1 MHTSQRRV
9 VAATLAVVL
18 LAVVAGCS
26 RSGSST
32 TAGTAPS
39 GTSAATGSSGAPMN
53 GQFGTITTPVCGK
66 APSGSSAT
74 VSAADV
80 GATTGKNVLGL
91 TASTIRIGTISD
103 VGYSGY
109 PGLNQELYDASDV
122 FVSWCNALGGINGHK
137 IQIDHLDAK
146 LFDYKSVIQT
156 ACQQDF
162 SLVGG
167 GGVFD
172 NTGQA
177 DRLACLLPDF
187 PGYVVTP
194 EARGSDLQV
203 QATNGGSNSAVM
215 FGLANYLNQTYP
227 SAGQA
232 VGYITAN
239 TGTTIT
245 NKKQY
250 QEAGASLGWKTVYDT
265 QYNAT
270 GEPTWLPFAQA
281 IKDKGVKGLYFVGS
295 AAPLAGLVAAL
306 AQIDYKLDWVAGPQ
320 NMYDPALVKQAGG
333 ALEQQ
338 PGVHQRRHHAVHR
351 HRRAGHPPVRA
362 ALQHL
367 PAQRAQ
373 DGLTGTE
380 RLRGLVAVRPIGQG
394 VRQRHHPP
402 VRVPARHPHDLVRRG
417 RAERSGEPVHAPG
430 ADQLLRARQGHAQWV
445 LHHPLQGQPRA
456 VQLLGQQRVQADRQL
471 WLVDHLR
478 QRAEPGRPEVT

>member
-1 MHTSQRRV
+1 MHISHRRL
-9 VAATLAVVL
+9 VAATLVVAL

-26 RSGSST
+26 RSGSSNT
-32 TAGTAPS
+32 TAATTAPTATS
-39 GTSAATGSSGAPMN
+39 GASGAPMN
-53 GQFGTITTPVCGK
+53 GQFGSITTPVCGK
-66 APSGSSAT
+66 APSGPSAT
-74 VSAADV
+74 VAASDA
-80 GATTGKNVLGL
+80 GSSSGPNVLGV

-122 FVSWCNALGGINGHK
+122 FASWCNALGGINGHK

-146 LFDYKSVIQT
+146 LFDYQSVIQT

-194 EARGSDLQV
+194 QARGADLQV

-215 FGLANYLNQTYP
+215 FGLANYLNKTFP

-245 NKKQY
+245 NKDQY

-281 IKDKGVKGLYFVGS
+281 IKDKGVKGLYYVGS
-295 AAPLAGLVAAL
+295 AANLAPLLASL

-320 NMYDPALVKQAGG
+320 NMYDPALVKQAGS
-333 ALEQQ
+333 ALTTNPVYINDATTPFTATEVPAIPQYEQLFDTYLPKGLKTASLGLNAFAAWLLFAQ
-338 PGVHQRRHHAVHR
+338 SAKACGNDITRLCVYQHGIRTTSFDGGGLSGQVDPSTPDVPTNCFV
-351 HRRAGHPPVRA
+351 PVKA
-362 ALQHL
+362 TPSGFSIIAYKANHG
-367 PAQRAQ
+367 PYNCSPSNVFK
-373 DGLTGTE
+373 LTGNYGSSVTFTS
-380 RLRGLVAVRPIGQG
+380 GQG
-394 VRQRHHPP
+394 L
-402 VRVPARHPHDLVRRG
+402 AGLK
-417 RAERSGEPVHAPG
+417 
-430 ADQLLRARQGHAQWV
+430 
-445 LHHPLQGQPRA
+445 
-456 VQLLGQQRVQADRQL
+456 
-471 WLVDHLR
+471 
-478 QRAEPGRPEVT
+478 

>member
-1 MHTSQRRV
+1 MLGVTS
-9 VAATLAVVL
+9 
-18 LAVVAGCS
+18 
-26 RSGSST
+26 
-32 TAGTAPS
+32 
-39 GTSAATGSSGAPMN
+39 
-53 GQFGTITTPVCGK
+53 
-66 APSGSSAT
+66 
-74 VSAADV
+74 
-80 GATTGKNVLGL
+80 
-91 TASTIRIGTISD
+91 STIRIGTISD

-122 FVSWCNALGGINGHK
+122 FAAWCNSLGGINGHK

-146 LFDYKSVIQT
+146 LFDYQSVIQT

-203 QATNGGSNSAVM
+203 QATNGGSNSAVI
-215 FGLANYLNQTYP
+215 FGLANYLNQTFP

-295 AAPLAGLVAAL
+295 AAQPGPAGGLAGPDRLQARLGGRTAEHVRPG
-306 AQIDYKLDWVAGPQ
+306 AG
-320 NMYDPALVKQAGG
+320 QAGG
-333 ALEQQ
+333 Q
-338 PGVHQRRHHAVHR
+338 PGSSSNNVFINDATTPFTATDVPAIPQYEQLFNTYLPNGLKTASLGLNAFAAWLLFAQSAKACGNDITRLCVYQHGIHTTSFD
-351 HRRAGHPPVRA
+351 GGGLSGPVNPSTPQVPTNCFVPVMA
-362 ALQHL
+362 TPKGFTIDQLQ
-367 PAQRAQ
+367 AQR
-373 DGLTGTE
+373 
-380 RLRGLVAVRPIGQG
+380 
-394 VRQRHHPP
+394 
-402 VRVPARHPHDLVRRG
+402 
-417 RAERSGEPVHAPG
+417 
-430 ADQLLRARQGHAQWV
+430 
-445 LHHPLQGQPRA
+445 RA
-456 VQLLGQQRVQADRQL
+456 VQLLAQQRLPAHRRL
-471 WLVDHLR
+471 RLVGEVR
-478 QRAEPGRPEVT
+478 QRPEPRRPEVT

>member
-1 MHTSQRRV
+1 
-9 VAATLAVVL
+9 
-18 LAVVAGCS
+18 
-26 RSGSST
+26 
-32 TAGTAPS
+32 
-39 GTSAATGSSGAPMN
+39 MN
-53 GQFGTITTPVCGK
+53 GQFGTITDPVCGK
-66 APSGSSAT
+66 APSGSSGT
-74 VSAADV
+74 VAAADV

-91 TASTIRIGTISD
+91 TSSTIRIGTISD

-122 FVSWCNALGGINGHK
+122 FASWCNALGGINGHK

-146 LFDYKSVIQT
+146 LFDYQSVIQA

-203 QATNGGSNSAVM
+203 QATNGGSNDAVM
-215 FGLANYLNQTYP
+215 FGLANYLTKTFP
-227 SAGQA
+227 SSIQS

-245 NKKQY
+245 NKDQY
-250 QEAGASLGWKTVYDT
+250 QEAGASLGWKTTYDT

-295 AAPLAGLVAAL
+295 AAPLAQLVASL

-320 NMYDPALVKQAGG
+320 NMYDPALVKQAGS
-333 ALEQQ
+333 ALTSNPVFINDATTPFTATEVPAIPQYEQLFNTYLPKGLKTASLGLNAFSAWLLFAQ
-338 PGVHQRRHHAVHR
+338 SAKACGNDITRLCVYQHGIRTTAFDGGGISGPLNPSTPQVPTNCFV
-351 HRRAGHPPVRA
+351 PVKATPSGFAIVNYKPNHGPYNCSPSNVFKLTGNYGSSVRFA
-362 ALQHL
+362 NGQSL
-367 PAQRAQ
+367 
-373 DGLTGTE
+373 DGLK
-380 RLRGLVAVRPIGQG
+380 
-394 VRQRHHPP
+394 
-402 VRVPARHPHDLVRRG
+402 
-417 RAERSGEPVHAPG
+417 
-430 ADQLLRARQGHAQWV
+430 
-445 LHHPLQGQPRA
+445 
-456 VQLLGQQRVQADRQL
+456 
-471 WLVDHLR
+471 
-478 QRAEPGRPEVT
+478 

>member
-1 MHTSQRRV
+1 MHSSHRRV

-18 LAVVAGCS
+18 IATVAACS
-26 RSGSST
+26 RSGSDNT
-32 TAGTAPS
+32 TTGTGAS
-39 GTSAATGSSGAPMN
+39 GTSTPSASGPPMN
-53 GQFGTITTPVCGK
+53 GQFGTITSPVCAK
-66 APSGSSAT
+66 APSGSAGT

-80 GATTGKNVLGL
+80 GATTGRNVEGL
-91 TASTIRIGTISD
+91 TDSTIRIGTISD
-103 VGYSGY
+103 VGYAGY

-122 FVSWCNALGGINGHK
+122 FASWCNALGGINGHK

-146 LFDYKSVIQT
+146 LFDYQSVIQT

-203 QATNGGSNSAVM
+203 QATNGGSNGAVM
-215 FGLANYLNQTYP
+215 FGLANYLTKTFP
-227 SAGQA
+227 SSIQS

-245 NKKQY
+245 NKDQY
-250 QEAGASLGWKTVYDT
+250 QEAGASLGWKTIYDT

-295 AAPLAGLVAAL
+295 AQPLAALVAAL
-306 AQIDYKLDWVAGPQ
+306 AQIDYKLDWIAGPQ
-320 NMYDPALVKQAGG
+320 NMYDPALVKQAG
-333 ALEQQ
+333 ASLSTNPVYINDATTPFTATDVPAIPQYEQLFDTYLPKGLKTASLGLNAFAAWLLFAQ
-338 PGVHQRRHHAVHR
+338 SAKACGNQVTRLCVYEHGIHTTAFD
-351 HRRAGHPPVRA
+351 GGGLSGPVNPSTPQVPTNCFVPVKA
-362 ALQHL
+362 TPSGFSIIDFKPNHGPFNCSASNVFKLTGNYGSSVKFANGQGL
-367 PAQRAQ
+367 
-373 DGLTGTE
+373 DGL
-380 RLRGLVAVRPIGQG
+380 R
-394 VRQRHHPP
+394 
-402 VRVPARHPHDLVRRG
+402 
-417 RAERSGEPVHAPG
+417 
-430 ADQLLRARQGHAQWV
+430 
-445 LHHPLQGQPRA
+445 
-456 VQLLGQQRVQADRQL
+456 
-471 WLVDHLR
+471 
-478 QRAEPGRPEVT
+478 